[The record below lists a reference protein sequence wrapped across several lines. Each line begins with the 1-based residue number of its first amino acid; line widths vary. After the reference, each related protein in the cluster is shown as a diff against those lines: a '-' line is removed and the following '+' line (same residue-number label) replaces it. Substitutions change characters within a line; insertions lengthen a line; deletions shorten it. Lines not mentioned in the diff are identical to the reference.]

1 MDEQKQLI
9 VRSFLALSYRLR
21 LLDKGQATRMERAA
35 TYEELKTAYELLPP
49 FLRENAWAI
58 TTVTRAV

>member
-1 MDEQKQLI
+1 MDERKRSI

-21 LLDKGQATRMERAA
+21 LLDRGQATWMERAA

-58 TTVTRAV
+58 TTVTRVV